1 MDKTTLERLALILVP
16 LLVIIGLFIYF
27 FSSMQ
32 TNAVPADFTA
42 ARQKA
47 AAVSEDIVTLT
58 GETGQKISQANLIQ
72 NGGNVNELLNL
83 INGAKATNATAYQ
96 KAFDLSHT
104 LQQMAESLNTVQQ
117 PRQQLGYEAVALEL
131 SLVSEFISYTG
142 TLNDFLN
149 NLSNAVI
156 DQNPVSRKMAE
167 DSLKSVNQKADFIN
181 TLNKNFQDKMTAF
194 DQAK

>member
-1 MDKTTLERLALILVP
+1 MNKTTLERLALILVP
-16 LLVIIGLFIYF
+16 ILVIVGLFIYF

-47 AAVSEDIVTLT
+47 AAVSQDIVTLT

-72 NGGNVNELLNL
+72 NGGNVNELLSL
-83 INGAKATNATAYQ
+83 INGAKTTNATAYQ

-149 NLSNAVI
+149 NLSNAVL
-156 DQNPVSRKMAE
+156 DKNPVSRKMAE
-167 DSLKSVNQKADFIN
+167 DSLKSVNQKADLIN

-194 DQAK
+194 DQVK

>member
-1 MDKTTLERLALILVP
+1 MNKTTLERLALILVP
-16 LLVIIGLFIYF
+16 ILVIVGLFIYF

-32 TNAVPADFTA
+32 TNVVPADFTA

-47 AAVSEDIVTLT
+47 AAVSQDIVTLT

-72 NGGNVNELLNL
+72 NGGNVNELLSL
-83 INGAKATNATAYQ
+83 INGAKTTNATAYQ

-149 NLSNAVI
+149 NLSNAVL
-156 DQNPVSRKMAE
+156 DKNPVSRKMAE
-167 DSLKSVNQKADFIN
+167 DSLKSVNQKADLIN

-194 DQAK
+194 DQVK

>member
-16 LLVIIGLFIYF
+16 ILIIIGLFIYF

-32 TNAVPADFTA
+32 SNAIPADFTA

-47 AAVSEDIVTLT
+47 AAVSQDIVSLT

-72 NGGNVNELLNL
+72 NGSDVNKLLNL
-83 INGAKATNATAYQ
+83 INEAKTTNAAAYQ

-104 LQQMAESLNTVQQ
+104 LQQMAESLSGVQQ

-142 TLNDFLN
+142 TLNDFLID
-149 NLSNAVI
+149 LSSAVI
-156 DQNPVSRKMAE
+156 GQNPASRKAAE
-167 DSLKSVNQKADFIN
+167 DTLKSVNQKADLIN
-181 TLNKNFQDKMTAF
+181 TLNKNFLDKMAAF
-194 DQAK
+194 DQVK